1 MAMYDGSAPHTEEDV
16 KHLYI
21 TPAIER
27 GWPAAHIR
35 MEARITDGRFNLRG
49 NLVARERPKKADY
62 LLCPG
67 GRAPIAVVEAKDAS
81 HGVSYGL
88 QQAKEYA
95 RMMDLRFAYSSNGH
109 GFAEYDFFTGVERT
123 LGMDEFP
130 SEEALVARFADEGA
144 FSPAELAV
152 WETPAYTSAE
162 TNTPRY
168 YQQVAIDRVVTA
180 VARGQKRLLLV
191 MATGTG
197 KTFTAFQIV
206 WRLRQAGLA
215 RKILYLAD
223 RNILVDQSIDQDFR
237 PLANVIH
244 KVNFAKDDRTKLT
257 SYDVFFSL
265 YQQMVGDAG
274 EEHFRALFDPA
285 FFDLV
290 IVDECHRG
298 WRRKTAVGGA
308 CSIISLAQCISA

>member
-1 MAMYDGSAPHTEEDV
+1 MLRSQQMKRLRNRNYSKHAKHARRRPAHSLRGAICLWGGGGLTCLRAGLDGGRACPSGAWGGGGAHALGQARIYFFERWCMAMYDGSAPHTEEDV

-152 WETPAYTSAE
+152 RETPAYTSAE
-162 TNTPRY
+162 TNTPR
-168 YQQVAIDRVVTA
+168 
-180 VARGQKRLLLV
+180 
-191 MATGTG
+191 
-197 KTFTAFQIV
+197 
-206 WRLRQAGLA
+206 
-215 RKILYLAD
+215 
-223 RNILVDQSIDQDFR
+223 
-237 PLANVIH
+237 
-244 KVNFAKDDRTKLT
+244 
-257 SYDVFFSL
+257 
-265 YQQMVGDAG
+265 
-274 EEHFRALFDPA
+274 
-285 FFDLV
+285 
-290 IVDECHRG
+290 
-298 WRRKTAVGGA
+298 
-308 CSIISLAQCISA
+308 